1 MAGVKKEESA
11 GNQHL
16 RSVLEEEEELAQRW
30 TGQKQ
35 TRRAGVT
42 VARVSRR
49 LRLTWS
55 RLQRIK
61 KYQEKATD
69 LTIKKSL

>member
-1 MAGVKKEESA
+1 MAGVKKKESA

-16 RSVLEEEEELAQRW
+16 RSVPEEEEELAQRW

-49 LRLTWS
+49 LRLTMV
-55 RLQRIK
+55 K
-61 KYQEKATD
+61 VAENQEIPRKGH
-69 LTIKKSL
+69 